1 MGRRR
6 APPVDSEDSM
16 DDGMK
21 MARKGF
27 AQQERIMRRI
37 RFKSISEERRRYN
50 TNGCSR
56 MNTRYSNLFSLPPKS
71 PDHFLYGYF
80 SDEITKFQFN
90 SDFFLSITREFL
102 PPSLFPHRGSFP
114 ALALDFPYSDYAY
127 VEIKSLLT
135 HKPRYFLSFFSIIA
149 HAARKKVKN

>member
-1 MGRRR
+1 MCVTVEETLSNYTLPDTEILIGSEMGRTR
-6 APPVDSEDSM
+6 APAVDSEDSM

-56 MNTRYSNLFSLPPKS
+56 MNTRYS
-71 PDHFLYGYF
+71 
-80 SDEITKFQFN
+80 
-90 SDFFLSITREFL
+90 
-102 PPSLFPHRGSFP
+102 
-114 ALALDFPYSDYAY
+114 
-127 VEIKSLLT
+127 
-135 HKPRYFLSFFSIIA
+135 
-149 HAARKKVKN
+149 